1 MTHRIAVPII
11 LVTVLVCTPALW
23 AHARLLRSEPPAGA
37 VVKVPPQAVRAW
49 FSDELDSDRS
59 LLSVWD
65 ARGRRVDDA
74 HGGVDL
80 DDLDRRSMVARL
92 RAIGHGIYTV
102 RWRAVSADDGFV
114 TEGSFT
120 FTVRR

>member
-1 MTHRIAVPII
+1 MTHRITVPI
-11 LVTVLVCTPALW
+11 LLGLLLACTPALW
-23 AHARLLRSEPPAGA
+23 AHAKLLRSEPPAGA
-37 VVKVPPQAVRAW
+37 VVNIPPRAVRAW
-49 FSDELDSDRS
+49 FNDELDPARS

-65 ARGRRVDDA
+65 AGGRRVDDR

-80 DDLDRRSMVARL
+80 DDLDRRSMAARL
-92 RAIGHGIYTV
+92 RVIGNGIYTV

-114 TEGSFT
+114 TEGSFK